1 MRIKVYLILL
11 LANVFYTFITKAQDP
26 HFSQYFSS
34 PLTLNP
40 ANTGFFDGDF
50 RLAVNQRQQWWNIG
64 ANYNTTSIS
73 ADIKLK
79 KEELPEFDTF
89 AIGISGIF
97 DKSLNG
103 ALKSNYVSA
112 SAAYHKSLAPEG
124 RQTLAVGFQATY
136 ADRYIDYTK
145 LSFAS
150 QFNVD
155 FFDTSIPAN
164 LNYDASSTKYLDV
177 NVGLLYALHSD
188 RVNAYL
194 GVSLYHANKP
204 VESLFN
210 GPNYTVPYR
219 KNVHFGAEYNVGD
232 QSSILL
238 SAVYMRQQNITDQ
251 LIGVAYGLKNIT
263 DYYHTNTTKL
273 YVGVWYR
280 VNEAIIPYVGIDYN
294 NFGVGLNYS
303 ATSPTSSV
311 YIYQPRTFEV
321 SLIYR
326 HKSPLI
332 QSSACPRF

>member
-1 MRIKVYLILL
+1 MRIRPYFISLL
-11 LANVFYTFITKAQDP
+11 LTICAPLITRAQDP

-40 ANTGFFDGDF
+40 ASTGFFDGDY
-50 RLAVNQRQQWWNIG
+50 RLAINQRQQWWNIG

-73 ADIKLK
+73 TDFKIK
-79 KEELPEFDTF
+79 KEQLPDFDTF
-89 AIGISGIF
+89 GIGISGIF

-103 ALKSNYVSA
+103 ALKSNYVSV

-164 LNYDASSTKYLDV
+164 LNYEASNTKYVDI
-177 NVGLLYALHSD
+177 NIGLLYALHSD
-188 RVNAYL
+188 NYNAYL

-219 KNVHFGAEYNVGD
+219 KNVHFGAEFNVSD

-238 SAVYMRQQNITDQ
+238 SGVYMNQKNITDQ

-263 DYYHTNTTKL
+263 DYFHSNSTKL
-273 YVGVWYR
+273 YVGLWYR
-280 VNEAIIPYVGIDYN
+280 VKEAIIPYVGIDYN

-303 ATSPTSSV
+303 ATAPTSSV
-311 YIYQPRTFEV
+311 YIYQPRTFEI

-326 HKSPLI
+326 HKSPFI
-332 QSSACPRF
+332 QSLACPRF